1 MEDKNSIIQI
11 FGNLMKNPSLL
22 GQSDKYQLGLT
33 DFSSRFYRYI
43 FAAIE
48 NLFRNGSTKILP
60 IDISN
65 YLDTNPAAKENFKI
79 NNGIEF
85 LQDCEFLGNDGNFD
99 YYYKKLK
106 KFNLLRDLEKDGY
119 DTKEFYCEN
128 PITDH
133 EFEVNKRFEEL
144 EVKDILDSVKRNIL
158 GLERTYNSQDVT
170 EVQSA
175 YEGINEIFENIEAGA
190 DIGLPLQG
198 EIFSEITA
206 GARTGAFYL
215 RSAASGVG
223 KTRQAVGDACY
234 LAYPIRYNWDKAEW
248 EKSGSCEKVLFI
260 ATEQDF
266 NEIRKMILAYITGI
280 TETKFRYGNFSS
292 KEEKVISQAIDLM
305 GEFKDNLYIVRMP
318 NPTIEGVKMIVRE
331 NCLTKDI
338 KYVFYDYIFISP
350 SMLQEFKGFGLR
362 NDEVL
367 LMFATALK
375 DLAVELGVFVMSSTQ
390 LNANGDNNQN
400 IRNEAALAGGRATIN
415 KADVGAIIAR
425 PTKEELET
433 FMEDG
438 NIPFIPNM
446 VTDIYKVRSGQYT
459 QVRIWSSVELG
470 TLRKQDLFVTDAHL
484 DVIPINY
491 SGVKVE
497 NWDSD
502 YSNYLSER
510 VRKLN
515 EL

>member
-1 MEDKNSIIQI
+1 
-11 FGNLMKNPSLL
+11 
-22 GQSDKYQLGLT
+22 
-33 DFSSRFYRYI
+33 
-43 FAAIE
+43 
-48 NLFRNGSTKILP
+48 
-60 IDISN
+60 
-65 YLDTNPAAKENFKI
+65 
-79 NNGIEF
+79 
-85 LQDCEFLGNDGNFD
+85 
-99 YYYKKLK
+99 
-106 KFNLLRDLEKDGY
+106 
-119 DTKEFYCEN
+119 
-128 PITDH
+128 
-133 EFEVNKRFEEL
+133 
-144 EVKDILDSVKRNIL
+144 
-158 GLERTYNSQDVT
+158 
-170 EVQSA
+170 
-175 YEGINEIFENIEAGA
+175 
-190 DIGLPLQG
+190 
-198 EIFSEITA
+198 
-206 GARTGAFYL
+206 
-215 RSAASGVG
+215 
-223 KTRQAVGDACY
+223 
-234 LAYPIRYNWDKAEW
+234 
-248 EKSGSCEKVLFI
+248 
-260 ATEQDF
+260 
-266 NEIRKMILAYITGI
+266 MILAYITGI

-318 NPTIEGVKMIVRE
+318 NPTIEGVKTIVRE

-515 EL
+515 E